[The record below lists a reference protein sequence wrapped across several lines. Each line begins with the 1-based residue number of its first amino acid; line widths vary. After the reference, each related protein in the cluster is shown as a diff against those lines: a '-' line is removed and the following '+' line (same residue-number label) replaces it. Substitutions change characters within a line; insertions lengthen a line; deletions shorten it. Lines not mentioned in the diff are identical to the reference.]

1 MLIMIRLFVY
11 REVYA
16 MKILGIVAEYD
27 PFHRGH
33 LHHIQEAR
41 RLLSPDLVFVVL
53 SPCIKQRGEL
63 SLLSPSDR
71 ARCALEAGADAVFCL
86 PVSWTVRDAEHYA
99 LGAVSLLARL
109 GAGYLAFGAET
120 PDVNLLERA
129 ADLLESPP
137 PAFETA
143 LKSGLSAGSGY
154 PAAFSAALSSVLPEA
169 EGLLDRPNNTLAV
182 CYLRAVR
189 RLGLSLTPVLIP
201 RKGSYHAAAIDPD
214 CPSASAL
221 REALLQ
227 GNYAPAYRAVPEY
240 TAQLLRS
247 RFLERRIPDE
257 RILDHLLLSRLRS
270 MSDQEYSSLPDLSE
284 GMENALRVAA
294 SAANTR
300 RELIASLSGK
310 RYPAA
315 RISRLCACALLGL
328 TKDRLENQSLPD
340 HALLLGLRRN
350 PEMTVLWKSLS
361 IPVISSFADW
371 KVFAA
376 PSDLAAWRLW
386 AQCCRL
392 PNTLPFTEKV
402 VSL

>member
-1 MLIMIRLFVY
+1 
-11 REVYA
+11 

-33 LHHIQEAR
+33 LHHIQEAK
-41 RLLSPDLVFVVL
+41 RLLSPDLVFVAL
-53 SPCIKQRGEL
+53 SPCFKQRGEL

-71 ARCALEAGADAVFCL
+71 ACCALEAGADAVFCL

-109 GAGYLAFGAET
+109 GATHLAFGVET
-120 PDVNLLERA
+120 PDISLLERA

-189 RLGLSLTPVLIP
+189 RLGLSLSPVLIP
-201 RKGSYHAAAIDPD
+201 RKGNYHAASVDPD

-221 REALLQ
+221 RESLLC
-227 GNYAPAYRAVPEY
+227 GNYFSAYKAVPEY

-247 RFLERRIPDE
+247 RFLEGRIPDS
-257 RILDHLLLSRLRS
+257 RVLDDLLLSRLRS
-270 MSDQEYSSLPDLSE
+270 MSDEEYSSLPDLSE
-284 GMENALRVAA
+284 GMENALRTAA

-300 RELIASLSGK
+300 SELLAFLSGK

-328 TKDRLENQSLPD
+328 TKDQLDNQPLPD

-350 PEMTVLWKSLS
+350 SEMTALWKTLS

-371 KVFAA
+371 KTIAA
-376 PSDLAAWRLW
+376 PTDLAAWRLW

-402 VSL
+402 VAL